1 MCFGKDKKVDGKE
14 SFIFILEGGDIM
26 KKLLKKCPK
35 CSEYSLQ
42 ETCPKCNEKTL
53 SPHPAKFSP
62 DDKYSRLRIAEKY
75 D

>member
-1 MCFGKDKKVDGKE
+1 
-14 SFIFILEGGDIM
+14 M
-26 KKLLKKCPK
+26 KNLLKKCPN

-42 ETCPKCNEKTL
+42 ETCEECNEKSV

-62 DDKYSRLRIAEKY
+62 DDKYARLRIADKY

>member
-1 MCFGKDKKVDGKE
+1 
-14 SFIFILEGGDIM
+14 M
-26 KKLLKKCPK
+26 KNLLKKCPN

-42 ETCPKCNEKTL
+42 ETCEKCNEKTV

-62 DDKYSRLRIAEKY
+62 DDKYARLRIAEKY